1 MRRTSGERIALATM
15 RSTTALTIVLALFLV
30 ACGTD
35 QPTGIIRDPAPEV
48 GHLSLPDLSGT
59 EAHLTGPDD
68 GFLLVY
74 FGYTSCPDICP
85 TTMADVRSAFGELG
99 ADADRFTVAMITIDP
114 ERDTADNL
122 DHYVKVFFPTG
133 MGLRTDDSSAL
144 REVADTFG
152 ADYGVETK
160 EDGEVVVSHT
170 AFLYA
175 VDDEGR
181 IRLQWPY
188 GTTPA
193 DMAHDF
199 RLLLES
205 T

>member
-1 MRRTSGERIALATM
+1 MLALA
-15 RSTTALTIVLALFLV
+15 

-35 QPTGIIRDPAPEV
+35 QPTGIIRDPSPEV
-48 GHLSLPDLSGT
+48 GHLSLSDP
-59 EAHLTGPDD
+59 TGNDVSFVGPES

-74 FGYTSCPDICP
+74 FGYTSCPDVCP
-85 TTMADVRSAFGELG
+85 TTMGDVRSAFGELG
-99 ADADRFTVAMITIDP
+99 ADSDHFTVTMITVDP
-114 ERDTADNL
+114 GRDTAEDL
-122 DHYVKVFFPTG
+122 DHYVKAFFPAG
-133 MGLRTDDSSAL
+133 LALRTDDPATL

-152 ADYGVETK
+152 ADYEVETK

-175 VDDEGR
+175 VDSDGR
-181 IRLQWPY
+181 VRLQWPY
-188 GTTPA
+188 GATPG

>member
-1 MRRTSGERIALATM
+1 MRSILALATAF
-15 RSTTALTIVLALFLV
+15 ALVLV
-30 ACGTD
+30 ACGPD

-48 GHLSLPDLSGT
+48 GHLSLPDP
-59 EAHLTGPDD
+59 TGAEVGFVGPED

-85 TTMADVRSAFGELG
+85 TTMADVRSGLGELG
-99 ADADRFTVAMITIDP
+99 NDADHLVMTMITIDP

-122 DHYVKVFFPTG
+122 DHYVKAFFPTG
-133 MGLRTDDSSAL
+133 VALRTDDGTAL
-144 REVADTFG
+144 REVADAFG
-152 ADYGVETK
+152 ADYEVETK

-175 VDDEGR
+175 VDSDGR

-188 GTTPA
+188 GTTP
-193 DMAHDF
+193 DDLAHDF